1 MDELPRDLFDRPRDG
16 VGAPSVPSG
25 PATDPT
31 AMSIN
36 GVLSA
41 SAVLML
47 LVLVAGAFA
56 WNAMTVETARNVNG
70 DVVILSPFPGWILL
84 TVLGAFGIGL
94 LTAFKPKLARLTG
107 PVYALLMGAT
117 AGRAGPWNLARLY
130 AMFPILEQKRRQPRS
145 EERRVGKECRMPC
158 RSRWSPYH

>member
-1 MDELPRDLFDRPRDG
+1 MSNPAMNPEIFAREANRGGGSRSSGGSPVDELPRDLFDRPRDG

-56 WNAMTVETARNVNG
+56 WT
-70 DVVILSPFPGWILL
+70 P
-84 TVLGAFGIGL
+84 
-94 LTAFKPKLARLTG
+94 
-107 PVYALLMGAT
+107 
-117 AGRAGPWNLARLY
+117 
-130 AMFPILEQKRRQPRS
+130 
-145 EERRVGKECRMPC
+145 
-158 RSRWSPYH
+158 